1 MRGRNLLIVGA
12 AVFIG
17 LLAVYLANT
26 YFSGVEQ
33 RETQVAEQQRLDRI
47 VVASQALEFGD
58 PLTSTNLRLM
68 NWPANSVPAGAFTS
82 IEQATNGGRVALRP
96 IVAGE
101 PVLASKVSGTDG
113 RATLAANLP
122 RNMRA
127 VAIPVNDVAG
137 VGGFVRPGD
146 VVDVLLTRQIPGEG
160 SQTNDKMTTV
170 VLENALV
177 LGTDQVLDESD
188 TEPKVGKTATLQ
200 TDIYGAQKLALAV
213 QVGTLSLA
221 LRNVADQNVG
231 ETRPVIARDL
241 GGAGLVVR
249 GRGTGG
255 GGAQDPG
262 SAIVNAL
269 LRAEGVV
276 AGSQGGTAAATAP
289 RRPTGPTMTV
299 VRGTEGEAYEVERYG
314 AF

>member
-17 LLAVYLANT
+17 LLAVFLANA

-33 RETQVAEQQRLDRI
+33 RETQVAEQQRLARI
-47 VVASQALEFGD
+47 VVSTQELAFGQ
-58 PLTSTNLRLM
+58 PLTNTNLRLM
-68 NWPANSVPAGAFTS
+68 NWPASSVPTGAFTS
-82 IEQATNGGRVALRP
+82 IEDATRGGRVALRP
-96 IVAGE
+96 IVSGE

-122 RNMRA
+122 PNMRA
-127 VAIPVNDVAG
+127 VAIPVGDVAG

-160 SQTNDKMTTV
+160 SQTSDKMTTV
-170 VLENALV
+170 VLENVMV
-177 LGTDQVLDESD
+177 LGTDQVLDENA

-200 TDIYGAQKLALAV
+200 TDLFGAQKLALAT

-231 ETRPVIARDL
+231 ESRPVVARDL
-241 GGAGLVVR
+241 GGAGLVIR
-249 GRGTGG
+249 GRGTATA
-255 GGAQDPG
+255 AQDS
-262 SAIVNAL
+262 SAVVSAL
-269 LRAEGVV
+269 LRAEQVV
-276 AGSQGGTAAATAP
+276 AGAQGAGARTATAP
-289 RRPTGPTMTV
+289 PLRRGPTMTI
-299 VRGTEGEAYEVERYG
+299 VRGTEGAQYPVERYG
-314 AF
+314 AY